1 MPRQAW
7 DKHTGKVYEESVSRR
22 PFALSHAHAGK
33 VKRLYLDIYASNH
46 GGSEEFWY
54 TTGAAYREVDLF
66 IDECLAGAFYPFPVV
81 YVNTSTPPHLCCAM
95 GNTSTVCA

>member
-1 MPRQAW
+1 MLRNADGVCTILFFCKTIICQDRLRT

-33 VKRLYLDIYASNH
+33 VKRLYLDVYASNH

-54 TTGAAYREVDLF
+54 SSSASPQPAY
-66 IDECLAGAFYPFPVV
+66 
-81 YVNTSTPPHLCCAM
+81 
-95 GNTSTVCA
+95 

>member
-1 MPRQAW
+1 LHHSLLLQNDHLPRHAW
-7 DKHTGKVYEESVSRR
+7 DKHTGKVCEESVSRR

-54 TTGAAYREVDLF
+54 SSSASPQPEY
-66 IDECLAGAFYPFPVV
+66 
-81 YVNTSTPPHLCCAM
+81 
-95 GNTSTVCA
+95 